1 MTHPR
6 GRHSPRAI
14 DGVGVKK
21 QKNSESAFKRVLHS
35 LGPGV
40 TTGAADDDPS
50 GIATY
55 SIAGAQFGNQ
65 FAWAALLTW
74 PLMGCV
80 QMMSARIGMVS
91 GRGLAGAFRKKFPV
105 WLVALFGVALLIANT
120 INIAS
125 DLSAMGDAAEMLGGG
140 PSLIYVVLFGLGICV
155 AAVRLRYQQLA
166 RVLQWLALAL
176 FAYVVTAFTVNIGW
190 REVAH
195 ATFLPTLPRGKEAW
209 SMLVAILGTTISPFL
224 FYWQAGQEIEEQKA
238 QGLHLVSQRRGASK
252 RSIEDRRLDIG
263 IGTLFSNLIMFFII
277 VTTAATLHAS
287 GHTHIDT
294 TRQAAEALKP
304 LAGPFAYWLF
314 SIGLI
319 GTGLLAIP
327 TLAGSAAYALAETFD
342 WNYGL
347 DKRLRAATA
356 FYGVF
361 ILSMLAAI
369 AIDFIGVNPIKA
381 LYWSAV
387 LNGVLAPPV
396 LICVYLIA
404 ADKKIMA
411 DQPSPPFVRA
421 VVGLTILVMSAA
433 AIAMFVL

>member
-1 MTHPR
+1 LARPKTKV
-6 GRHSPRAI
+6 SLL
-14 DGVGVKK
+14 
-21 QKNSESAFKRVLHS
+21 KRVLGS

-55 SIAGAQFGNQ
+55 SMAGAQFGNQ

-91 GRGLAGAFRKKFPV
+91 GQGLAGAFRKKFPL
-105 WLVALFGVALLIANT
+105 WLVAVFGFALLVANT

-125 DLSAMGDAAEMLGGG
+125 DLSAMGDAVEMLGGG
-140 PSLIYVVLFGLGICV
+140 PSLLYVVLFGLGICV

-166 RVLQWLALAL
+166 RALQWLAMAL
-176 FAYVVTAFTVNIGW
+176 FAYVITAFTVKVGW
-190 REVAH
+190 GDVLR
-195 ATFLPTLPRGKEAW
+195 ATFLPTLPKGKEAW

-238 QGLHLVSQRRGASK
+238 QGLRLASQRRGASK
-252 RSIEDRRLDIG
+252 RSIDDRRLDVG

-287 GHTHIDT
+287 GHAHIET
-294 TRQAAEALKP
+294 TRQAAEALRP
-304 LAGPFAYWLF
+304 LAGSLAYWLF
-314 SIGLI
+314 SAGLI

-327 TLAGSAAYALAETFD
+327 TLAGSAAYAFAETFD

-347 DKRLRAATA
+347 DKHFKAATA

-361 ILSMLAAI
+361 VLSTLAAI
-369 AIDFIGVNPIKA
+369 AIDFIGINPIKA

-387 LNGVLAPPV
+387 VNGVLAPPLLV
-396 LICVYLIA
+396 CVYLIA
-404 ADKKIMA
+404 ADRKIMA
-411 DQPSPPFVRA
+411 GQPSPPLVRA
-421 VVGLTILVMSAA
+421 VVAVTALVMAAA